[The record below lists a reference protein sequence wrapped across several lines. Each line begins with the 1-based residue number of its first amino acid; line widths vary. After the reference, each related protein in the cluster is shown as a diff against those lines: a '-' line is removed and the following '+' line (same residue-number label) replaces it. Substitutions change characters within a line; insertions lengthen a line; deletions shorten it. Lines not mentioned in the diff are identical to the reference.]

1 MSAVSL
7 WIQGMR
13 RSGTTILYDAL
24 LEDGELRCFYEP
36 LREEDVTEGG
46 GSGARPGDAFAET
59 RERRRR
65 FRDERFPDVAV
76 EDFNWGGPRDPALEL
91 EPELPEHCLQWLRS
105 LLQEDGATIKE
116 TRLHHK
122 VAALA
127 ELEPGAIFVHLVRD
141 PRAVA
146 ASTLL
151 GRRRRFDL
159 YPDAAAFFERRTDRK
174 LWSSRAMSEVLI
186 ERGAEGLEPDS
197 PDVMRPLAVW
207 RAAFE
212 ATEEQGR
219 RAFGDRHVLMRLE
232 DLSLDP
238 ERELWRIYERLDREL
253 PDQVANWAMRN
264 VRRAEDVHLGDD
276 PRWDEALRRLGMERA
291 LDAAGYAA
299 SLGV

>member
-1 MSAVSL
+1 
-7 WIQGMR
+7 MR

-24 LEDGELRCFYEP
+24 LEDPELRCFYEP

-59 RERRRR
+59 RELRRG
-65 FRDERFPDVAV
+65 FREEHYPDLDLS
-76 EDFNWGGPRDPALEL
+76 EFNWGGPRAPALEL
-91 EPELPEHCLQWLRS
+91 EPELPGHCRAWLEW
-105 LLQEDGATIKE
+105 LLEAAPEVAIKE

-122 VAALA
+122 VEAVAQLDAQAA
-127 ELEPGAIFVHLVRD
+127 FVHLIRD

-159 YPDAAAFFERRTDRK
+159 YPDADAFFERRTDRK
-174 LWSSRAMSEVLI
+174 LWSSRALSEALR
-186 ERGAEGLEPDS
+186 ERGAVEIASDA
-197 PDVMRPLAVW
+197 PDVMRPLGVW
-207 RAAFE
+207 RVAFE
-212 ATEEQGR
+212 STHAAAQ
-219 RAFGDRHVLMRLE
+219 RAFGDRYALVRLE

-253 PDQVANWAMRN
+253 PKDVGNWAMRN
-264 VRRAEDVHLGDD
+264 VRPPAGVHLGEDS
-276 PRWDEALRRLGMERA
+276 RWAEAMRALGMEPA

-299 SLGV
+299 TLGV

>member
-1 MSAVSL
+1 LFV
-7 WIQGMR
+7 QGMR

-24 LEDGELRCFYEP
+24 LEDAELRCFYEP

-59 RERRRR
+59 RELRRR
-65 FRDERFPDVAV
+65 FRDEHYPDLDLS
-76 EDFNWGGPRDPALEL
+76 EFNWGAPRAPALEL
-91 EPELPEHCLQWLRS
+91 ELELPEHCRAWLEW
-105 LLQEDGATIKE
+105 LLEAAPEGAIKE

-122 VAALA
+122 VEAVAQLDPQAA
-127 ELEPGAIFVHLVRD
+127 FVQVIRD

-159 YPDAAAFFERRTDRK
+159 YPDADAFFERRTDRK
-174 LWSSRAMSEVLI
+174 LWSSRALSEALRELGAI
-186 ERGAEGLEPDS
+186 EIASDV

-207 RAAFE
+207 RVAFE
-212 ATEEQGR
+212 STHAAAQRT
-219 RAFGDRHVLMRLE
+219 FGDRYALVRLE

-253 PDQVANWAMRN
+253 PKDVSNWAMRN
-264 VRRAEDVHLGDD
+264 VRPPAGVHLGED
-276 PRWDEALRRLGMERA
+276 PRWAEAMRALGMEPA

-299 SLGV
+299 TLGV

>member
-1 MSAVSL
+1 
-7 WIQGMR
+7 MR

-24 LEDGELRCFYEP
+24 QEDPELRCFYEP

-46 GSGARPGDAFAET
+46 GSGARQGDAFAET
-59 RERRRR
+59 RELRRR
-65 FRDERFPDVAV
+65 FRDENYPEIAAS
-76 EDFNWGGPRDPALEL
+76 EFNWGGPRDPALEL
-91 EPELPEHCLQWLRS
+91 EPELPEHVEAWLWS
-105 LLQEDGATIKE
+105 LLDAAPQVAIKE

-122 VAALA
+122 VPAIAEFDGGAA
-127 ELEPGAIFVHLVRD
+127 FVHVVRD

-159 YPDAAAFFERRTDRK
+159 YPDADAFFERRTDRK
-174 LWSSRAMSEVLI
+174 LWSSRAISERCR
-186 ERGAEGLEPDS
+186 EAGDAPGLAADS

-212 ATEEQGR
+212 ATDSAGR
-219 RAFGDRHVLMRLE
+219 RAFGDRYLLLRLE

-238 ERELWRIYERLDREL
+238 ERELWRVYERLEREL
-253 PDQVANWAMRN
+253 PSGVANWANRS
-264 VRRAEDVHLGDD
+264 VRPSAAVHLAED
-276 PRWDEALRRLGMERA
+276 PRWAAAVQVLGMEAA
-291 LDAAGYAA
+291 LDAAGYDA

>member
-1 MSAVSL
+1 VRL

-24 LEDGELRCFYEP
+24 LEDPELRCFYEP

-46 GSGARPGDAFAET
+46 GSGARAGDAFAET
-59 RERRRR
+59 RELRRR
-65 FRDERFPDVAV
+65 FRDEHFPDVAI
-76 EDFNWGGPRDPALEL
+76 EEFNWGGPREPALEL
-91 EPELPEHCLQWLRS
+91 EPELPEHCHAWLAS
-105 LLQEDGATIKE
+105 LLELGPNVAIKE

-122 VAALA
+122 VAAVG
-127 ELEPGAIFVHLVRD
+127 ELDRRAAFVHLVRD

-159 YPDAAAFFERRTDRK
+159 YPDADAFFGKTTDRK
-174 LWSSRAMSEVLI
+174 LWSSRAISERLA
-186 ERGAEGLEPDS
+186 ERGDVPALDPAA

-212 ATEEQGR
+212 ATHEAGQK
-219 RAFGDRHVLMRLE
+219 AFGDRYALLRLE

-238 ERELWRIYERLDREL
+238 DREVHRIYERLERPAPAEVL
-253 PDQVANWAMRN
+253 AWARRN
-264 VRRAEDVHLGDD
+264 VRRPEDMHLDGD
-276 PRWDEALRRLGMERA
+276 PRWPTAMRTLGMESA
-291 LDAAGYAA
+291 LEAAGYDA

>member
-1 MSAVSL
+1 
-7 WIQGMR
+7 MR

-24 LEDGELRCFYEP
+24 QEDPELRCFYEP

-59 RERRRR
+59 RELRRR
-65 FRDERFPDVAV
+65 FRDESYPDLDPS
-76 EDFNWGGPRDPALEL
+76 EFNWGGPRDPALEL
-91 EPELPEHCLQWLRS
+91 EPELPEHVEAWLRS
-105 LLQEDGATIKE
+105 LLDAAGEVAIKE

-122 VAALA
+122 V
-127 ELEPGAIFVHLVRD
+127 PAIAMLDGDASFVHVVRD

-159 YPDAAAFFERRTDRK
+159 YPDADAFFERRTDRR
-174 LWSSRAMSEVLI
+174 LWSSRAISERLR
-186 ERGAEGLEPDS
+186 ESGDAPGLEADA

-207 RAAFE
+207 RSAFE
-212 ATEEQGR
+212 ATDTAGR
-219 RAFGDRHVLMRLE
+219 RAFGDRYVLVRLE

-238 ERELWRIYERLDREL
+238 ERELWRVYERLAREL
-253 PDQVANWAMRN
+253 PAGVANWAKRS
-264 VRRAEDVHLGDD
+264 VRPPADVHLAAD
-276 PRWDEALRRLGMERA
+276 PRWAEALRTLGMEAA
-291 LDAAGYAA
+291 LDAAGYDA

>member
-1 MSAVSL
+1 
-7 WIQGMR
+7 MR

-24 LEDGELRCFYEP
+24 QEDAELRCFYEP

-59 RERRRR
+59 RELRRR
-65 FRDERFPDVAV
+65 FRDSNYPNLDPSE
-76 EDFNWGGPRDPALEL
+76 FNWGGPRDPALEL
-91 EPELPEHCLQWLRS
+91 DPELPEHVEAWLRS
-105 LLQEDGATIKE
+105 LLDAAPSVAIKE

-122 VAALA
+122 VAAIAKLDG
-127 ELEPGAIFVHLVRD
+127 GAAFVHVVRD

-159 YPDAAAFFERRTDRK
+159 YPDADAFFERRTDRK
-174 LWSSRAMSEVLI
+174 LWSSRAISERL
-186 ERGAEGLEPDS
+186 RGAGDSVALAADS
-197 PDVMRPLAVW
+197 PDVMLPLAVW

-212 ATEEQGR
+212 ATDSAGR
-219 RAFGDRHVLMRLE
+219 TAFGDRYLVLRLE

-238 ERELWRIYERLDREL
+238 ERELWRVYERLDREL
-253 PDQVANWAMRN
+253 PAGVANWAKRS
-264 VRRAEDVHLGDD
+264 VRPPAGVHLAEDA
-276 PRWDEALRRLGMERA
+276 RWAEALRTLGMDAA
-291 LDAAGYAA
+291 LEAAGYDA

>member
-1 MSAVSL
+1 
-7 WIQGMR
+7 MR

-24 LEDGELRCFYEP
+24 LEDPELRGFYEP

-59 RERRRR
+59 RDLRQR
-65 FRDERFPDVAV
+65 FRQERYP
-76 EDFNWGGPRDPALEL
+76 EIGLSEFNWGGPREPALEL
-91 EPELPEHCLQWLRS
+91 EAELPEHCRAWLAS
-105 LLQEDGATIKE
+105 LLELGPSVAIKE

-122 VAALA
+122 VAAVA
-127 ELEPGAIFVHLVRD
+127 ELDPAAAFVHLVRD

-159 YPDAAAFFERRTDRK
+159 YPDADAFFERVTDRK
-174 LWSSRAMSEVLI
+174 LWSSRAISERL
-186 ERGAEGLEPDS
+186 AELGDVPAVAGNS

-212 ATEEQGR
+212 STHAAGR
-219 RAFGDRHVLMRLE
+219 RAFGDRYALLRLE

-238 ERELWRIYERLDREL
+238 DREVHRIYERLERPAPAEVL
-253 PDQVANWAMRN
+253 AWARRN
-264 VRRAEDVHLGDD
+264 VRRPEDVHLEGD
-276 PRWDEALRRLGMERA
+276 PRWTKSMRDLGMEPA
-291 LDAAGYAA
+291 LDAAGYDA
-299 SLGV
+299 G

>member
-1 MSAVSL
+1 VNL
-7 WIQGMR
+7 WVQGMR

-24 LEDGELRCFYEP
+24 LEDPELRCFYEP

-59 RERRRR
+59 RELRRR
-65 FRDERFPDVAV
+65 FRQERFPEIELA
-76 EDFNWGGPRDPALEL
+76 EFNWGGPREPALEL
-91 EPELPEHCLQWLRS
+91 EDELPEHCRAWLAS
-105 LLQEDGATIKE
+105 LLELGPNVAIKE

-122 VAALA
+122 VAAVA
-127 ELEPGAIFVHLVRD
+127 ELDPGAAFVHLVRD

-159 YPDAAAFFERRTDRK
+159 YPDADAFFERVTDRK
-174 LWSSRAMSEVLI
+174 LWSSRAISERL
-186 ERGAEGLEPDS
+186 AEGGDVLALAGDS

-212 ATEEQGR
+212 STHAAGR
-219 RAFGDRHVLMRLE
+219 RAFGERYALLRLE

-238 ERELWRIYERLDREL
+238 DREVHRIYERLERPAPTEVL
-253 PDQVANWAMRN
+253 AWARRN
-264 VRRAEDVHLGDD
+264 VRRPEDVHLEAD
-276 PRWDEALRRLGMERA
+276 PRWAKVMRELGMEPA
-291 LDAAGYAA
+291 LDAAGYDAT
-299 SLGV
+299 LGV